1 MVFAMMP
8 MSAGTVFASENK
20 NPGLEFGTGVLETG
34 ANTDNDPVAWCVI
47 KYKNTGNSYIES
59 NNTMT
64 LFAAD
69 NLTSGVH
76 FNPSTNNNNDYKDSN
91 LKSVVDGMYSSLFSN
106 QEQSAIE
113 SRTLGVNEYVGQ
125 EPYSTGFGQLRW

>member
-1 MVFAMMP
+1 MHRK
-8 MSAGTVFASENK
+8 K

-34 ANTDNDPVAWCVI
+34 ANTDNAQTVYYGVNEGDPVAWCVI

>member
-1 MVFAMMP
+1 M
-8 MSAGTVFASENK
+8 
-20 NPGLEFGTGVLETG
+20 LETG
-34 ANTDNDPVAWCVI
+34 ANTDNAQTVHYGVNEGDPVAWCVI

>member
-1 MVFAMMP
+1 MNE
-8 MSAGTVFASENK
+8 G
-20 NPGLEFGTGVLETG
+20 
-34 ANTDNDPVAWCVI
+34 DPVAWCVI

>member
-1 MVFAMMP
+1 MAIDDTSNTPIDDSVTEGNDVELVDEAAP
-8 MSAGTVFASENK
+8 IQDDDESNASDSSSQNESEIQSGNLPSDEQF
-20 NPGLEFGTGVLETG
+20 NP
-34 ANTDNDPVAWCVI
+34 NTDD
-47 KYKNTGNSYIES
+47 G
-59 NNTMT
+59 
-64 LFAAD
+64 
-69 NLTSGVH
+69 
-76 FNPSTNNNNDYKDSN
+76 NDYNNSD